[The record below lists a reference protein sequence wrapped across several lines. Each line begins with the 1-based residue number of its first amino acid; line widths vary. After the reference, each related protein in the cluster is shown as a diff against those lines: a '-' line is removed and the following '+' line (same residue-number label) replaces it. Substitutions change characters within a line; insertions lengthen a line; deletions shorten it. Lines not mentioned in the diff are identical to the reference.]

1 MKIGLYLPALLAI
14 LVLSVA
20 TAYAQFDRHTP
31 GFPDTVFYGALYEMG
46 LDPRLFKTLNDVLW
60 SAASGELTDADI
72 ANAMRD
78 VLRSGAPLEDV
89 LKALSI
95 LSNLYGYSEP
105 GEPIPLEALHDL
117 ANSVS
122 STELR
127 EYLKSLLNE
136 YASGTLTPQDIES
149 LLKTVGS
156 LYQAGGADLRD
167 ALVATEVSRLLGR
180 SAGYADTVALA
191 ERLAEALTKA
201 EPLLGLETAEGLT
214 KILDLLR
221 PSDGGDKPTGLD
233 SVIPDLGSF
242 GNSLPNLLP
251 SVASAGLA
259 APSIQLP
266 RVDLSLIAYVAVPIA
281 VVLGAVA
288 LFKVLNRLPRALSGV
303 LRLRPSVAHLPELR
317 AESLRAA
324 IRNYWTGVKFIEST
338 HGVVRHPW
346 ETHRE
351 YLSRV
356 AVGREAFEGLT
367 EAYELA
373 KYAQLESREI
383 DERSES
389 YLRKLVGGK

>member
-1 MKIGLYLPALLAI
+1 MRAGLYLPALLAI
-14 LVLSVA
+14 LVLSAA

-31 GFPDTVFYGALYEMG
+31 GFPDTLINDMLKKLEI
-46 LDPRLFKTLNDVLW
+46 DPRLFNILNNVLR
-60 SAASGELTDADI
+60 SAATGGLTDADI

-78 VLRSGAPLEDV
+78 VLRSGASYEDV
-89 LKALSI
+89 LKALGTLDS
-95 LSNLYGYSEP
+95 LYEFSES
-105 GEPIPLEALHDL
+105 GAPIPLETLYDL
-117 ANSVS
+117 TNSIDNA
-122 STELR
+122 ELR
-127 EYLKSLLNE
+127 EQVKSLLNE

-149 LLKTVGS
+149 LLKTMES
-156 LYQAGGADLRD
+156 TYSAGGVDPKD
-167 ALVATEVSRLLGR
+167 MLVATEISKLVSR
-180 SAGYADTVALA
+180 SAEYAEVMDLA
-191 ERLAEALTKA
+191 ERIAETLAKTGL
-201 EPLLGLETAEGLT
+201 PLKPEVTEGIT
-214 KILDLLR
+214 KILESIR
-221 PSDGGDKPTGLD
+221 PPDRMDKPSELN

-251 SVASAGLA
+251 KASTGLS

-288 LFKVLNRLPRALSGV
+288 LFRVLNRLPRALSGV
-303 LRLRPSVAHLPELR
+303 LRLRPGVAHLPELR
-317 AESLRAA
+317 VESLRAA
-324 IRNYWTGVKFIEST
+324 IRNYWTGVKFIESR

-373 KYAQLESREI
+373 KYAQLESKEV

>member
-1 MKIGLYLPALLAI
+1 MRSGLYLPALLAI
-14 LVLSVA
+14 LVLSIA
-20 TAYAQFDRHTP
+20 TAYAQTDRHTP
-31 GFPDTVFYGALYEMG
+31 GFPDTLINDMLKKLEI
-46 LDPRLFKTLNDVLW
+46 DPRLFNTLNNVLR
-60 SAASGELTDADI
+60 SAATGGLTDADL

-78 VLRSGAPLEDV
+78 VLRSGASYEDV
-89 LKALSI
+89 LKALGTLDS
-95 LSNLYGYSEP
+95 LYEFSES
-105 GEPIPLEALHDL
+105 GAPIPLETLYDL
-117 ANSVS
+117 TNSIDNA
-122 STELR
+122 ELR
-127 EYLKSLLNE
+127 EQVKSLLNE

-149 LLKTVGS
+149 LLKAVGS
-156 LYQAGGADLRD
+156 LCQAGGVDLRD

-191 ERLAEALTKA
+191 EGLAEALTKT
-201 EPLLGLETAEGLT
+201 EPLLGPETAEGLT
-214 KILDLLR
+214 KILDSLR
-221 PSDGGDKPTGLD
+221 PSDGGVKPTGLD

-251 SVASAGLA
+251 KASAGLA
-259 APSIQLP
+259 APPVQLP
-266 RVDLSLIAYVAVPIA
+266 RVDLSLIAYAAVPIA

-288 LFKVLNRLPRALSGV
+288 LFRVLNRLPRALSGV

-317 AESLRAA
+317 VESLRTA
-324 IRNYWTGVKFIEST
+324 IRNYWTGVKFIESR

>member
-1 MKIGLYLPALLAI
+1 
-14 LVLSVA
+14 
-20 TAYAQFDRHTP
+20 
-31 GFPDTVFYGALYEMG
+31 
-46 LDPRLFKTLNDVLW
+46 TLNDVLR
-60 SAASGELTDADI
+60 SAASGRLTDADI

-78 VLRSGAPLEDV
+78 VLRSGAPREDV

-95 LSNLYGYSEP
+95 LDNLYEYSEP
-105 GEPIPLEALHDL
+105 GEPIPLEALYDL
-117 ANSVS
+117 ANSVGN
-122 STELR
+122 TELR
-127 EYLKSLLNE
+127 EHLKSLLNE

-156 LYQAGGADLRD
+156 LYSAGGVDLRD
-167 ALVATEVSRLLGR
+167 ALVATELSRLLSR
-180 SAGYADTVALA
+180 SSGYADTVVLA
-191 ERLAEALTKA
+191 ERLAEALAKT
-201 EPLLGLETAEGLT
+201 EPLLGLESAEGLT
-214 KILDLLR
+214 KILDSLR
-221 PSDGGDKPTGLD
+221 LSDGGDKPVGLD
-233 SVIPDLGSF
+233 SIIPDLGRF
-242 GNSLPNLLP
+242 GEHLPKPAIGLP
-251 SVASAGLA
+251 VGSAA

-281 VVLGAVA
+281 VVLCAVA
-288 LFKVLNRLPRALSGV
+288 LFRVLNRLPRALSGI
-303 LRLRPSVAHLPELR
+303 LRPRAGVAHLPELGSG
-317 AESLRAA
+317 SLRAA
-324 IRNYWTGVKFIEST
+324 IRNYWTGVKFIESR

-373 KYAQLESREI
+373 KYAQLESKEV

>member
-1 MKIGLYLPALLAI
+1 MRAGLYLPALLAI
-14 LVLSVA
+14 LVLSTA

-46 LDPRLFKTLNDVLW
+46 LDPRLFKTLNDVLR
-60 SAASGELTDADI
+60 SAASGGLTDADI

-78 VLRSGAPLEDV
+78 VLRSGAPQEDV

-95 LSNLYGYSEP
+95 LDNLYGYSEP

-117 ANSVS
+117 ANSVG

-127 EYLKSLLNE
+127 EQVKSLLNE

-167 ALVATEVSRLLGR
+167 ALVATEISRLLGR

-191 ERLAEALTKA
+191 EGLAEALTKA

-221 PSDGGDKPTGLD
+221 PSDGGDKPIGLN
-233 SVIPDLGSF
+233 SMIPDLGRF
-242 GNSLPNLLP
+242 GGYLPNI
-251 SVASAGLA
+251 ASAGLS

-303 LRLRPSVAHLPELR
+303 LRLRPGVAHLPELR
-317 AESLRAA
+317 VESLRAA
-324 IRNYWTGVKFIEST
+324 IRNYWTGVKFIESR

>member
-1 MKIGLYLPALLAI
+1 LRAGLYLPALLAI

-46 LDPRLFKTLNDVLW
+46 LDPRLFNTLNDVLW

-78 VLRSGAPLEDV
+78 VLRSGAPREDV

-127 EYLKSLLNE
+127 EQVKSLLNE

-149 LLKTVGS
+149 LLKAVGS
-156 LYQAGGADLRD
+156 LYQAGGVDLRD

-180 SAGYADTVALA
+180 SAGYADTVVLA
-191 ERLAEALTKA
+191 EGLAEALTKA

-221 PSDGGDKPTGLD
+221 PSDGGDKPIGLN
-233 SVIPDLGSF
+233 SMIPDLGRF
-242 GNSLPNLLP
+242 GGYLP
-251 SVASAGLA
+251 SIASAGLS

-288 LFKVLNRLPRALSGV
+288 LFRVLNRLPRALSGV

-317 AESLRAA
+317 VESLRAA
-324 IRNYWTGVKFIEST
+324 IRNYWTGVKFIESR

>member
-1 MKIGLYLPALLAI
+1 MRSGLYLPALLAI
-14 LVLSVA
+14 LVLSIA
-20 TAYAQFDRHTP
+20 TAYAQTDRHTP
-31 GFPDTVFYGALYEMG
+31 GFPDTLINDMLKKLEI
-46 LDPRLFKTLNDVLW
+46 DPRLFNTLNNVLR
-60 SAASGELTDADI
+60 SAATGGLTDADL

-78 VLRSGAPLEDV
+78 VLRSGASYEDV
-89 LKALSI
+89 LKALGTLDS
-95 LSNLYGYSEP
+95 LYEFSES
-105 GEPIPLEALHDL
+105 GAPIPLETLYDL
-117 ANSVS
+117 TNSIDNA
-122 STELR
+122 ELR
-127 EYLKSLLNE
+127 EQVKSLLNE

-149 LLKTVGS
+149 LLKAVGS
-156 LYQAGGADLRD
+156 LCQAGGVDLRD

-191 ERLAEALTKA
+191 EGLAEALTKT
-201 EPLLGLETAEGLT
+201 EPLLGPETAEGLT
-214 KILDLLR
+214 KILDSLR
-221 PSDGGDKPTGLD
+221 PSDGGVKPTGLD

-251 SVASAGLA
+251 KASAGLA
-259 APSIQLP
+259 APPVQLP
-266 RVDLSLIAYVAVPIA
+266 RVDLSLIAYAAVPIA

-288 LFKVLNRLPRALSGV
+288 LFRVLNRLPRALSGV

-317 AESLRAA
+317 VESLRAA
-324 IRNYWTGVKFIEST
+324 IRNYWTGVKFIESR